1 MNKFCIF
8 PIKDNEVWS
17 LYKKQIGM
25 IWTVEEIDFSKDY
38 NHFIELSSSLQHII
52 KYMLIFFSNTDGL
65 INYNIS
71 KNFLDMD
78 KEVSFCYVFQMFME
92 QIHNETYSMMIETLI
107 KDNEEKDRIFNSL
120 YNYEIIKEMNEWGL
134 KYSNGEY
141 SLSHKV
147 LAFLCFEGIIF
158 SGAFSL
164 IFWIKKYCSNNI
176 PGFMNGLIK
185 SNELIS
191 RDEGLHTEF
200 AVLMYNYLKNKP
212 SKEKIIEIITEAVT
226 IEKEFITESLSCE
239 LIGMNAGL
247 MSQYIQYI
255 ADRLLKMLS
264 LDSIYKSTNPFPW
277 MELISVQGK
286 TNFFE
291 KRVGEYAKAN
301 VSTKE
306 TDNVNT
312 HVFSLEDDF

>member
-1 MNKFCIF
+1 MDKFCIF

-25 IWTVEEIDFSKDY
+25 FWTMEEIDFSKDY
-38 NHFIELSSSLQHII
+38 NHFIDLPESIQHII
-52 KYMLIFFSNTDGL
+52 KYILIFFSNTDGL
-65 INYNIS
+65 VNYNIS

-78 KEVSFCYVFQMFME
+78 KEVSFCYVFQMLIE

-107 KDNEEKDRIFNSL
+107 KDNKEKERIFNSM
-120 YNYEIIKEMNEWGL
+120 NNFDIIKEMNEWGL
-134 KYSNGEY
+134 RYSMGDY

-164 IFWIKKYCSNNI
+164 IFWIKKFCSNNI

-200 AVLMYNYLKNKP
+200 GIIMFNRLNKTDDISNYQ
-212 SKEKIIEIITEAVT
+212 ITEVILQSVSLAKRFN
-226 IEKEFITESLSCE
+226 KEMLLTKEIGLNLEMLNKYSEYTADRIFVSLGLGKFFKTENPFDFMKT
-239 LIGMNAGL
+239 IGM
-247 MSQYIQYI
+247 
-255 ADRLLKMLS
+255 
-264 LDSIYKSTNPFPW
+264 
-277 MELISVQGK
+277 VQK
-286 TNFFE
+286 TNFHE
-291 KRVGEYAKAN
+291 SRPTEYQRPLNHSAEIN
-301 VSTKE
+301 LT
-306 TDNVNT
+306 
-312 HVFSLEDDF
+312 DDF